1 MRRLINLVPAGN
13 SRWLLALLPL
23 ILVVLVYLAASAQ
36 RHAVNPT
43 DKLLPTPA
51 AMADAMYRAAVLP
64 DRRSGTRIFWADTS
78 ASLKRL
84 GIGLGVSVA
93 LALSLGLA
101 LGLLPLVRATLAPAV
116 AVLAMV
122 PPMAIL
128 PILFIVFGL
137 DELSKVMLII
147 IGVAP
152 CMIRDLALK
161 VGQLPREQLVKAQTL
176 GASTWQIVLR
186 VALPQALPQLIVSLR
201 LMLGTAFL
209 FLISAEAISAESGLG
224 YRIFLVRR
232 YLSMDLILPYVVW
245 ITLLAFV
252 FDLLLRRLSQ
262 RAFPWFHQGREEL

>member
-1 MRRLINLVPAGN
+1 MRRLINLAPAGN

-262 RAFPWFHQGREEL
+262 RAFPWFHQGRDEL